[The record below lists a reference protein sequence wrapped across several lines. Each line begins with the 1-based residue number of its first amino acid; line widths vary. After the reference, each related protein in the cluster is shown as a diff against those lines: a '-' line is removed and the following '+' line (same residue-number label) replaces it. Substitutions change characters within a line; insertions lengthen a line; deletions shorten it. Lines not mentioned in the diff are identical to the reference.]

1 MRAAT
6 HDGTFHADEV
16 FAIAALGM
24 LDEPLEVVRTRKAD
38 ELAAADLRVDVG
50 FNYDPAAGDFDHHQ
64 REFAEVRPNSVR
76 YASFGLIWREYG
88 ERICA
93 DDAAVAEAVDVT
105 LVQPV
110 DANDTGQQLTRPIIE
125 GVQPVSVNGVIG
137 AFNARWD
144 EELTTEEERTRFD
157 AAVALAAGI
166 LEREI
171 ASATAALRATEIV
184 RSAIDAADDPRLVD
198 LPINA
203 PWKSVLVPAAPEAL
217 YVIYPKRQ
225 GFGLETVPRKLGSFE
240 NRQDLPADWA
250 GLEGEALRSVTG
262 VPDAL
267 FCHAKRFL
275 VVAASREGIERL
287 AQLALS

>member
-1 MRAAT
+1 M
-6 HDGTFHADEV
+6 
-16 FAIAALGM
+16 
-24 LDEPLEVVRTRKAD
+24 
-38 ELAAADLRVDVG
+38 
-50 FNYDPAAGDFDHHQ
+50 
-64 REFAEVRPNSVR
+64 
-76 YASFGLIWREYG
+76 
-88 ERICA
+88 
-93 DDAAVAEAVDVT
+93 
-105 LVQPV
+105 
-110 DANDTGQQLTRPIIE
+110 
-125 GVQPVSVNGVIG
+125 QPVSVNGVIG

-144 EELTTEEERTRFD
+144 EELSAEAERTRFD
-157 AAVALAAGI
+157 AAVTLATGI

-225 GFGLETVPRKLGSFE
+225 GFGLETVPRRLGSFE
-240 NRQDLPADWA
+240 NRRDLPADWA
-250 GLEGEALRSVTG
+250 GLEGEALQSATG

-275 VVAASREGIERL
+275 VVASSREGIERL